1 MDPNHE
7 ENEEML
13 NWVGGSFD
21 PEHFDIE
28 EVELDHP
35 DKRLKYALT

>member
-28 EVELDHP
+28 EVEFDHP
-35 DKRLKYALT
+35 GKRLKYALT